1 MRLKAMTKARTIAM
15 AAALLALASGCAA
28 AGSAASSAG
37 ASRDQAA
44 VTAKSDTAKSDTARS
59 DTARSDTAKSDTAKS
74 EFSGMGL
81 TFEYP
86 ASWRSHAWTADVSS
100 FSALIDDLSTSELRN
115 PCTVTH
121 RPGVTTS
128 TCGLPVR
135 ALAPGGILVEWSD
148 IGSPV
153 WHLPKTNLMVGGH
166 QASERITGGGW
177 CTTML
182 GGTTTI
188 EVMIARTQ
196 PANFYGMTACLRGPG
211 ISSLEAEISAM
222 LKSVLIDNGY

>member
-1 MRLKAMTKARTIAM
+1 MTKARTIAM

-28 AGSAASSAG
+28 AGSTAGSAASSAG

-44 VTAKSDTAKSDTARS
+44 DTAK
-59 DTARSDTAKSDTAKS
+59 SDTAKSDTAKS

-211 ISSLEAEISAM
+211 ISSLEAEVSAM
-222 LKSVLIDNGY
+222 LKSVRIDNDY

>member
-44 VTAKSDTAKSDTARS
+44 VTAK
-59 DTARSDTAKSDTAKS
+59 SDTAKSDTAKS

-211 ISSLEAEISAM
+211 ISGLEAEISAM
-222 LKSVLIDNGY
+222 LKSVRIDNDY

>member
-1 MRLKAMTKARTIAM
+1 MTKARTIAM

-28 AGSAASSAG
+28 AGSTAGSAASSAG

-44 VTAKSDTAKSDTARS
+44 DTAKSDTARS
-59 DTARSDTAKSDTAKS
+59 DTTRS

-211 ISSLEAEISAM
+211 ISSLEAQVSAM
-222 LKSVLIDNGY
+222 LKSVRIDNDY

>member
-1 MRLKAMTKARTIAM
+1 MTKARTIAM

-28 AGSAASSAG
+28 AGSTAGSAASSAG

-44 VTAKSDTAKSDTARS
+44 DTAKSDTAKSDT
-59 DTARSDTAKSDTAKS
+59 TKS

-166 QASERITGGGW
+166 QANERITGGGW

-211 ISSLEAEISAM
+211 ISSLEAEVSAM
-222 LKSVLIDNGY
+222 LKSVRIDNGY

>member
-1 MRLKAMTKARTIAM
+1 MRLKAMTKARTIAV

-28 AGSAASSAG
+28 AGSTASSAG

-44 VTAKSDTAKSDTARS
+44 VTAKSA
-59 DTARSDTAKSDTAKS
+59 TAKS

-81 TFEYP
+81 SFEYP

-148 IGSPV
+148 NGSPV
-153 WHLPKTNLMVGGH
+153 WHLPKTNMMVGGH
-166 QASERITGGGW
+166 QADERITSGGW

-188 EVMIARTQ
+188 EVMVARTQ

-211 ISSLEAEISAM
+211 ISGLEAEISAM
-222 LKSVLIDNGY
+222 LKSVRIDNDY

>member
-44 VTAKSDTAKSDTARS
+44 VTAKSDTAKSDTAR
-59 DTARSDTAKSDTAKS
+59 S

-211 ISSLEAEISAM
+211 ISGLEAEISAM
-222 LKSVLIDNGY
+222 LKSVRIDNDY

>member
-1 MRLKAMTKARTIAM
+1 MTKARTIAM

-59 DTARSDTAKSDTAKS
+59 DTARSDTARSDTAKS

-211 ISSLEAEISAM
+211 ISSLEAQVSAM
-222 LKSVLIDNGY
+222 LKSVRIDNDY

>member
-28 AGSAASSAG
+28 AGSAAGATAGSAG

-44 VTAKSDTAKSDTARS
+44 VTAK
-59 DTARSDTAKSDTAKS
+59 SDTAKSDTAKS

-211 ISSLEAEISAM
+211 ISGLEAEISAM
-222 LKSVLIDNGY
+222 LKSVRIDDGY

>member
-1 MRLKAMTKARTIAM
+1 MTKARTIAM

-28 AGSAASSAG
+28 AGSAAGATAGSAG

-44 VTAKSDTAKSDTARS
+44 VTAK
-59 DTARSDTAKSDTAKS
+59 SDTAKSDTAKS

-166 QASERITGGGW
+166 QASERITSGGW

-211 ISSLEAEISAM
+211 ISGLEAEISAM
-222 LKSVLIDNGY
+222 LKSVRIDNDY